1 MIYSMTGYGEAEGQI
16 DGLDYRLEIK
26 AVNNRY
32 LRTEIRVPDALGFL
46 EEEIERLLRKYFLRG
61 TVSYTLRV
69 KGSASKTLVEIDE
82 TGLCDLV
89 RRLDRVRS
97 AAQGT
102 ASLSIDLATL
112 LTVPDMVRPTEPSEE
127 EVAHIKSG
135 VLALSQQAIER
146 LKEMRAVEGGF
157 LDADLQGHCQAIA
170 ADLEYIQTRRAM
182 VLQEYAQRLRK
193 RVDEMLAEVK
203 LKLDEETL
211 AREVAILAER
221 SDISEEIARLQSHL
235 SQFEQARHLE
245 GEQVGRRLD
254 FISQEMFREANTIA
268 SKASDNDIARRI
280 VDVKCRIDRIK
291 EQVQN
296 VE

>member
-16 DGLDYRLEIK
+16 GGLDYRLEIK

-32 LRTEIRVPDALGFL
+32 LRTEIRLPDALAFL
-46 EEEIERLLRKYFLRG
+46 EEEIEKLLRQQFLRG

-69 KGSASKTLVEIDE
+69 KGTASRTFLEIDE
-82 TGLCDLV
+82 AALGDLV
-89 RRLDRVRS
+89 QRLDRVRS
-97 AAQGT
+97 SAKSATG
-102 ASLSIDLATL
+102 LHIDLATL
-112 LTVPDMVRPTEPSEE
+112 LTVPDIIRPTEPSEE
-127 EVAHIKSG
+127 EAQQIRSG
-135 VLALSQQAIER
+135 VMTLSQQAMER
-146 LKEMRAVEGGF
+146 LKQMRAVEGGF
-157 LDADLQGHCQAIA
+157 LDADLKGHCDAIA
-170 ADLEYIQTRRAM
+170 ADLEQIQARRTVVM
-182 VLQEYAQRLRK
+182 QEYAQRLRK

-268 SKASDNDIARRI
+268 SKASDNDIARTI

>member
-16 DGLDYRLEIK
+16 GGLDYRLEIK
-26 AVNNRY
+26 TVNNRY
-32 LRTEIRVPDALGFL
+32 LRTEIRLPDALTFL
-46 EEEIERLLRKYFLRG
+46 EDEIERLLRKHFFRG
-61 TVSYTLRV
+61 TVSYALRV
-69 KGSASKTLVEIDE
+69 KGTASRVEIDE
-82 TGLCDLV
+82 AALSDLV
-89 RRLDRVRS
+89 QRLDRVRS
-97 AAQGT
+97 TTQTA

-112 LTVPDMVRPTEPSEE
+112 LTVPDIVRPAEPSED
-127 EVAHIKSG
+127 EVRQIKSG
-135 VLALSQQAIER
+135 VLALSGQAMER
-146 LKEMRAVEGGF
+146 LKEMRAVEGRY
-157 LDADLQGHCQAIA
+157 LDADLKGHCDTIA
-170 ADLEYIQTRRAM
+170 ADLEQIRTRRTV

-193 RVDEMLAEVK
+193 RVDELLAEVK

-221 SDISEEIARLQSHL
+221 SDISEELARLESHL
-235 SQFEQARHLE
+235 GQFEQARHLE

-268 SKASDNDIARRI
+268 SKASDNDIARTI

>member
-1 MIYSMTGYGEAEGQI
+1 MIQSMTGYGEAEARI
-16 DGLDYRLEIK
+16 CGLDYVVEVK
-26 AVNNRY
+26 TVNNRY
-32 LRTEIRVPDALGFL
+32 LRTEIKMPDALASV
-46 EEEIERLLRKYFLRG
+46 EDQIERLLRKRLFRG
-61 TVSYTLRV
+61 TVYYTLRI
-69 KGSASKTLVEIDE
+69 KGTVARALFDVDE
-82 TGLCDLV
+82 AALRDLIE
-89 RRLDRVRS
+89 RLGRVRS
-97 AAQGT
+97 SVDSPAEMG
-102 ASLSIDLATL
+102 IDLATL
-112 LTVPDMVRPTEPSEE
+112 MTMPGVLRPAEPSAQEIQE
-127 EVAHIKSG
+127 ITEG

-146 LKEMRAVEGGF
+146 LRQMRAAEGRF
-157 LDADLQGHCQAIA
+157 LDADLQTHSEAMARDLKEIQA
-170 ADLEYIQTRRAM
+170 RREVVM
-182 VLQEYAQRLRK
+182 QEVAHRLRK
-193 RVDEMLAEVK
+193 RVDDLLAEAK

-235 SQFEQARHLE
+235 SQFEQARAID

-268 SKASDNDIARRI
+268 SKASDIEIARRI

>member
-16 DGLDYRLEIK
+16 VGLDYRLEIK

-32 LRTEIRVPDALGFL
+32 LRTEIRLPDALTFL
-46 EEEIERLLRKYFLRG
+46 EDEIERLLRKHFLRG
-61 TVSYTLRV
+61 TVSYALRV
-69 KGSASKTLVEIDE
+69 KGTASRVEIDE
-82 TGLCDLV
+82 AALSDLV
-89 RRLDRVRS
+89 QRLDRVRS
-97 AAQGT
+97 SAKT
-102 ASLSIDLATL
+102 SASLSIDLATL
-112 LTVPDMVRPTEPSEE
+112 LTVPDIIKPAEPSED
-127 EVAHIKSG
+127 EVQQIKSG
-135 VLALSQQAIER
+135 VLALSEQAMQR
-146 LKEMRAVEGGF
+146 LKEMRAVEGGY
-157 LDADLQGHCQAIA
+157 LDADLKGHCDAIA
-170 ADLEYIQTRRAM
+170 ADLEQIRARRTE

-193 RVDEMLAEVK
+193 RVDELLAEVK

-211 AREVAILAER
+211 VREVAILAER
-221 SDISEEIARLQSHL
+221 SDISEELARLESHL

-268 SKASDNDIARRI
+268 SKASDNDIARTI